1 MCGYKNYMFYIRFA
15 IRKENVHGN
24 DTAAG
29 SGILGS
35 VQHFKPTMYKKIL
48 CHKQE
53 LRIVK

>member
-1 MCGYKNYMFYIRFA
+1 MFYIRFA
-15 IRKENVHGN
+15 IREENVHGN